1 MLLEKYSSQWV
12 NQFEAIKSKL
22 ENALNG
28 LEFSIEHLG
37 STSVSN
43 LDSKPIID
51 IDIIYTLKNDFE
63 RIKQRLEKIGY
74 DHNGNQG
81 ISERD
86 VFKINGK
93 LTNEILAG

>member
-1 MLLEKYSSQWV
+1 MLIQKYNSDWV
-12 NQFEAIKSKL
+12 KHFDNIKSQL
-22 ENALNG
+22 EYALTG
-28 LEFSIEHLG
+28 LEFRIEHVG
-37 STSVSN
+37 STSVPN

-74 DHNGNQG
+74 YHNGNQG

-93 LTNEILAG
+93 LTNELKAG

>member
-28 LEFSIEHLG
+28 LEFSIEHVG
-37 STSVSN
+37 STSVPN
-43 LDSKPIID
+43 LDAKPIID
-51 IDIIYTLKNDFE
+51 IDIIYTLKDDFE

-74 DHNGNQG
+74 YHNGNQG

-86 VFKINGK
+86 VFKINSK